1 MNASLLSELK
11 TAYEAE
17 QQQFLHD
24 LLLHEAAPLIRKVL
38 RQRLGLYVNQQGAN
52 PQQPDAENLYQ
63 DILIRLLQRSQDW
76 LADAEKN
83 AIHNFRN
90 LVITIATNACHDYLR
105 AKAPNRARLKNRLRE
120 LLARHQDFKLWEG
133 ENHEQ
138 LCGFTVWQG
147 ETKSKAAMQQIRQ
160 WQTFPD
166 SFVIAE
172 GDVQRLSFTQLVA
185 EILQQAGGPVELEAL
200 TKLLTTLLGTQ
211 DHPLESLEQE
221 QEATD
226 WQPIDP
232 GTNVEMR
239 LEGRATLQL
248 LWEEIKQLPAQ
259 QRAAVC
265 LSMMDQN
272 GNDLFSIL
280 LEADA
285 VSGTQ
290 LARDLALSQEEFIAL
305 LRQLPLDNAGVAE
318 YLGATCALVNKWRW
332 RGMQQLRARL
342 RKEK

>member
-1 MNASLLSELK
+1 MNTSLLSELK
-11 TAYEAE
+11 TANESE
-17 QQQFLHD
+17 RKQFLHD
-24 LLLHEAAPLIRKVL
+24 LLLQEAAPLIRKVL

-63 DILIRLLQRSQDW
+63 DILMRLLQRSQDW
-76 LADAEKN
+76 LADGEKN
-83 AIHNFRN
+83 AIHNYRN
-90 LVITIATNACHDYLR
+90 LVITTATNACHDYLR

-120 LLARHQDFKLWEG
+120 LFARHQDFKLWQG
-133 ENHEQ
+133 AIQEQ
-138 LCGFTVWQG
+138 LCGFTVWEG
-147 ETKSKAAMQQIRQ
+147 EAKSSTAMEQIRK

-166 SFVIAE
+166 SFAVAV
-172 GDVQRLSFTQLVA
+172 GDVQSFSLTQLVA
-185 EILQQAGGPVELEAL
+185 EILQQADGPVELEAM

-232 GTNVEMR
+232 GTNAELR
-239 LEGRATLQL
+239 LEDQARLQS

-265 LSMMDQN
+265 LSMTDQN

-280 LEADA
+280 LEVEA
-285 VSGTQ
+285 VSWTQ
-290 LARDLALSQEEFIAL
+290 LASDFDLSPDEFIDL
-305 LRQLPLDNAGVAE
+305 LRQLPMDNAGVAN
-318 YLGATCALVNKWRW
+318 YLGTTRAMVNKWRW
-332 RGMQQLRARL
+332 RGLQQLRTRL
-342 RKEK
+342 RQEK

>member
-1 MNASLLSELK
+1 MNASLLSKLK
-11 TAYEAE
+11 TANEAE
-17 QQQFLHD
+17 RQQFLHD

-52 PQQPDAENLYQ
+52 PQQPEAENLYQ
-63 DILIRLLQRSQDW
+63 DILIRLLQRGQYW
-76 LADAEKN
+76 LADEEKN
-83 AIHNFRN
+83 AIHNYRN
-90 LVITIATNACHDYLR
+90 LVITTATNACYDYLR

-120 LLARHQDFKLWEG
+120 LFARHQDFKLWGG

-147 ETKSKAAMQQIRQ
+147 EAKSRMAMEQIRK

-166 SFVIAE
+166 FFAVTE
-172 GDVQRLSFTQLVA
+172 GDIQNLSLTQLVA
-185 EILQQAGGPVELEAL
+185 EVLQQAGGPVELEAL
-200 TKLLTTLLGTQ
+200 TKLLTTLLGMQ

-232 GTNVEMR
+232 VTNAELR
-239 LEGRATLQL
+239 LEGQAKLQL
-248 LWEEIKQLPAQ
+248 LWEEIRHLPAQ

-265 LSMMDQN
+265 LSLTDQN

-280 LEADA
+280 LEAEA
-285 VSGTQ
+285 VSWTQ
-290 LARDLALSQEEFIAL
+290 LASDLELSPDEFIDL
-305 LRQLPLDNAGVAE
+305 LRQLPMDNAGVAN
-318 YLGATCALVNKWRW
+318 YLGTTRAMVNKWRW
-332 RGMQQLRARL
+332 RGLQQLRTRI